1 MTDNINNSENT
12 NEISSEIANASKD
25 LQAISEASKMALDV
39 VNAIKNEIKKV
50 IIGQEN
56 MLDKLLLGIICD
68 GHVLLEGVPGLA
80 KTLTVKSLAST
91 IDAHHI

>member
-39 VNAIKNEIKKV
+39 VNAIIVTRCQKRLKFANRYKTV
-50 IIGQEN
+50 RR
-56 MLDKLLLGIICD
+56 CPPAF
-68 GHVLLEGVPGLA
+68 VPSYFEPPHCLIW
-80 KTLTVKSLAST
+80 SLSMSAYYQ
-91 IDAHHI
+91 